1 MRTCTPNIN
10 ILFVITIAMMFI
22 FATLISIITSI
33 TTGSV
38 KDEKVIKPE
47 QIILEISEED
57 EKNKESERNEPL
69 YSDEEVEV
77 IVRTLAGECYDDKL
91 KDKRLVVEVILNRV
105 SDGRF
110 GKDVLEVVSAKGQF
124 TGYRIQKRP
133 VSESDI
139 QIAKDT
145 LNEWYSNDCK
155 ALSEYLYFSSGT
167 NRENIFRR

>member
-1 MRTCTPNIN
+1 
-10 ILFVITIAMMFI
+10 MMFI

-33 TTGSV
+33 ATGSV
-38 KDEKVIKPE
+38 QDEKVIKPE
-47 QIILEISEED
+47 QVFLEISEEED
-57 EKNKESERNEPL
+57 EKNIESEPNEPL
-69 YSDEEVEV
+69 YSDEEVEA

-91 KDKRLVVEVILNRV
+91 SDKRLVVEVILNRV

-110 GKDVLEVVSAKGQF
+110 GKDVLEVVSAKDQF